1 MFNQRYGYRWPIRRH
16 SHTFST
22 IFAPS
27 SMTTGMMTAYMLADR
42 DDDNGGEAVFN
53 RRYGYRGPISDQGPT
68 FAASPPQPRCRR
80 RLGQILEE
88 TRAQAT
94 TLCLC
99 SLWEEAAAPPTA
111 LMSSP
116 QKASGKK
123 SPAAKWTKM
132 PGLQLGRE
140 AGRCICIKRKLMTK
154 PSHSSIREETMRE
167 GAAADVPLH
176 LRPMIYLKI
185 NVGAKKCKHCPFLPG
200 LPADRRG

>member
-1 MFNQRYGYRWPIRRH
+1 
-16 SHTFST
+16 
-22 IFAPS
+22 
-27 SMTTGMMTAYMLADR
+27 MMTAYMLADR